1 MGKGHYHGGGT
12 LIGFGTTSRR
22 SKGGGRGLNLSS
34 PADQQKA
41 RLAEKKR
48 KKAIAA
54 KIAKNEKI
62 VKRLSDQ
69 WLAEKGRKHYE
80 RLVAEAR
87 EKTSP
92 LAAALRQAMR
102 AADDEDRD

>member
-1 MGKGHYHGGGT
+1 
-12 LIGFGTTSRR
+12 
-22 SKGGGRGLNLSS
+22 LSS
-34 PADQQKA
+34 PAEQQKA

-54 KIAKNEKI
+54 QIKKNEKV

-69 WLAEKGRKHYE
+69 WLAEKGRRHYE

-87 EKTSP
+87 EKASP
-92 LAAALRQAMR
+92 LAAALQQALR
-102 AADDEDRD
+102 AAGDKDCE